1 MEQVRRDLETINN
14 NGFLWTDIR
23 KPSNENINQLAK
35 DYHFHELNVE
45 DCLSKVQIPKVDR
58 YEDHVFIILH
68 FPTTS
73 EEEKSLPTYSQL
85 SIFAGRNYL
94 ITIHHRDLKP
104 LDDIF
109 QLCKQ
114 SDEQRQNLMGK
125 SSGYLLHSIIDALV
139 DDLLQIL
146 KKIIDNLD
154 DLEESVFNDRKSDV
168 KTISLLRREITSLT
182 RIVIRLRR
190 TMSEVAKD
198 IQKFAEVDLTP
209 YFADVQDHIE
219 KIFEE
224 LEESKEI
231 VEIYKDTDFMLST
244 EKSNKIL
251 AILTII
257 FTLSIPTS
265 TTATFYGMN
274 INLPGSIAHPWTFL
288 GEYST
293 MILILLASIISGL
306 YMLWYFIHLGWIEI
320 PRTRQ
325 QKF

>member
-1 MEQVRRDLETINN
+1 MEQIRGDLETISN
-14 NGFLWTDIR
+14 NGFLWTDIQ
-23 KPSNENINQLAK
+23 KPTNEKMTLLAK
-35 DYHFHELNVE
+35 NYNFHELNVE

-58 YEDHVFIILH
+58 YEDHLFIILH

-73 EEEKSLPTYSQL
+73 EKEKTSPRFSQL

-94 ITIHHRDLKP
+94 VTIHHGDLKP

-114 SDEQRQNLMGK
+114 SDKQRQVLMGK
-125 SSGYLLHSIIDALV
+125 SPGYLLHSIIDALV
-139 DDLLQIL
+139 DDLLNIL
-146 KKIIDNLD
+146 KKIISNLD

-168 KTISLLRREITSLT
+168 KTISLLRREITSLR
-182 RIVIRLRR
+182 RIVVRLRR
-190 TMSEVAKD
+190 TMSEVTKD
-198 IQKFAEVDLTP
+198 IQKFAEEDLTP
-209 YFADVQDHIE
+209 YFADVEDHIE

-224 LEESKEI
+224 LEESKET

-265 TTATFYGMN
+265 TIATFYGMN

-288 GEYST
+288 GEYTT
-293 MILILLASIISGL
+293 MMLILLASIISGL
-306 YMLWYFIHLGWIEI
+306 YMLWYFSQLGWIEI
-320 PRTRQ
+320 PWRRQ
-325 QKF
+325 